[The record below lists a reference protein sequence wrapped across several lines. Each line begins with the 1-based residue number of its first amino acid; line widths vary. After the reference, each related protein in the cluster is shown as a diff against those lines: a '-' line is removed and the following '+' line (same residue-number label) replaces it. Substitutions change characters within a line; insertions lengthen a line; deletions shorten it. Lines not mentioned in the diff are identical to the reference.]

1 MEYLDKRETIYKKI
15 YQIKDRDKKQYII
28 YPFGKM
34 GVLTK
39 KILNEEFGIEEKYI
53 VDNYLSSAGG

>member
-1 MEYLDKRETIYKKI
+1 MAYFNKGEIICKKI
-15 YQIKDRDKKQYII
+15 NDIKDRDKKNYII

-39 KILNEEFGIEEKYI
+39 KILNEESGKIY
-53 VDNYLSSAGG
+53 S